1 METKTIPTLKKRYE
15 AQNAAEQAALRAS
28 VTAAAGISDETFY
41 RYLNNP
47 TQMRFRAVTAFC
59 DYFDVLPHELLTP
72 QEKAQA

>member
-1 METKTIPTLKKRYE
+1 METKTIPHLKKRYE
-15 AQNAAEQAALRAS
+15 ALNAADQTALRVS

-59 DYFDVLPHELLTP
+59 DYFDVLPHELINP
-72 QEKAQA
+72 EKLEA